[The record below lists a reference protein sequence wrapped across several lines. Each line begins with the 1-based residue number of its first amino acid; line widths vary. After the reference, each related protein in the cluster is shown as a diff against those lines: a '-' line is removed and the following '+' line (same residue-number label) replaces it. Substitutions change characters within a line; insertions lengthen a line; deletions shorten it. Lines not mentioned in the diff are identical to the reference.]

1 MLDALDGPK
10 GFMFESTIRYNVLLD
25 EIVDLCRG
33 RSCASGSILGG
44 PFVLRLHQDCGGI
57 MDCTEIVCSE

>member
-1 MLDALDGPK
+1 
-10 GFMFESTIRYNVLLD
+10 MFELTIRYNVLLD

>member
-1 MLDALDGPK
+1 
-10 GFMFESTIRYNVLLD
+10 MFELTIRYNVLLD

-44 PFVLRLHQDCGGI
+44 LFVPPIASGLRGDYGLH
-57 MDCTEIVCSE
+57 